1 MLNFYLNSDVPYKR
15 LLLFCFVVKEEKE
28 EEIEEEEE
36 EEEEEAE
43 WNFRND
49 GDRQSERER
58 EENSIGYCSHYVR
71 FYNKQHTLKYSRRTR
86 ST

>member
-15 LLLFCFVVKEEKE
+15 LLFRLFVVKVKE
-28 EEIEEEEE
+28 EVEVEV
-36 EEEEEAE
+36 EAE
-43 WNFRND
+43 WNSRDD
-49 GDRQSERER
+49 GDRERKGER
-58 EENSIGYCSHYVR
+58 EENSSGYCSHNYVR

>member
-15 LLLFCFVVKEEKE
+15 LLLFCFVVKEE
-28 EEIEEEEE
+28 EEEEV
-36 EEEEEAE
+36 EAE